1 MYKFEM
7 STQNNQTQVA
17 VPCKQISSIK
27 FGEWR
32 EREREQ
38 NIIKIF
44 EGVAGR
50 EKCIKTLLITLNE
63 SGEGV
68 GVL

>member
-44 EGVAGR
+44 A
-50 EKCIKTLLITLNE
+50 LIPLKA
-63 SGEGV
+63 
-68 GVL
+68 